1 MRALPIVIAALSVGA
16 AAGCMGPRGPSTDLV
31 IYANGTANSMR
42 MEGDRAWGPATE
54 LKRFE
59 DAYRG
64 TLQGHVV
71 DLHFTDD
78 RIHGMVG
85 ASRFD
90 LYVTTVDGKVHGQG
104 LLNGHISTFDV
115 DGDVIEGSFGSCAYQ
130 MKRKSPES
138 DDYLG
143 YRSCSGAIYPT
154 SRVTIPEYI
163 RALPPMDQATLYAL
177 LLAG

>member
-1 MRALPIVIAALSVGA
+1 MRALAIVIGALSVVA
-16 AAGCMGPRGPSTDLV
+16 AAACARPQGPGSDLIV
-31 IYANGTANSMR
+31 YANGEANSMR

-54 LKRFE
+54 LKRFD

-78 RIHGMVG
+78 RVHGTVG
-85 ASRFD
+85 SSKVD

-115 DGDVIEGSFGSCAYQ
+115 DGEAIEGSFGSCAYQ
-130 MKRKSPES
+130 MKRKSPDS
-138 DDYLG
+138 DDYVG
-143 YRSCSGAIYPT
+143 YRSCSGSIYPA
-154 SRVTIPEYI
+154 SRVTIPDYI